1 MFSKIFPKIH
11 TEGYKF
17 IVIAVFI
24 TIIFLIDR
32 LSKLYVINLYEDIS
46 NQQIFLTSFL
56 NVYLIWNEGI
66 AFGLLSFASEEVYNY
81 LTFLIILINVLIIY
95 ILFKLNDI
103 RKYYFLI
110 ILGGS
115 LGNLF
120 DRLIY
125 RAVPDFI
132 DFHIGNFHWFI
143 FNPADIFITLGVICL
158 ILDEF
163 FSFSLSVL
171 IYLKF
176 IFATWR
182 PIGLKAKGVSGILNF
197 FKILPIGCIFA
208 FLAISISDL
217 ILTIRTPIYKN

>member
-1 MFSKIFPKIH
+1 MEKKNKIFLLNML
-11 TEGYKF
+11 
-17 IVIAVFI
+17 IVA
-24 TIIFLIDR
+24 IIFLIDR
-32 LSKLYVINLYEDIS
+32 LCKLYVINLYEDIS

-66 AFGLLSFASEEVYNY
+66 AFGLLSFANEEIYNY
-81 LTFLIILINVLIIY
+81 ITLLIILINIFIIY
-95 ILFKLNDI
+95 LLFKLNDV

-163 FSFSLSVL
+163 F
-171 IYLKF
+171 I
-176 IFATWR
+176 
-182 PIGLKAKGVSGILNF
+182 
-197 FKILPIGCIFA
+197 
-208 FLAISISDL
+208 
-217 ILTIRTPIYKN
+217 KNERND

>member
-1 MFSKIFPKIH
+1 MEKKNKIFLLNML
-11 TEGYKF
+11 
-17 IVIAVFI
+17 IVA
-24 TIIFLIDR
+24 IIFLIDR
-32 LSKLYVINLYEDIS
+32 LCKLYVINLYEDIS

-66 AFGLLSFASEEVYNY
+66 AFGLLSFANEEIYNY
-81 LTFLIILINVLIIY
+81 ITLLIILINIFIIY
-95 ILFKLNDI
+95 LLFKLNDV

-163 FSFSLSVL
+163 F
-171 IYLKF
+171 I
-176 IFATWR
+176 
-182 PIGLKAKGVSGILNF
+182 
-197 FKILPIGCIFA
+197 
-208 FLAISISDL
+208 
-217 ILTIRTPIYKN
+217 KNKRND